1 MRKMLAIVSRVLTG
15 ASQKPGAASEAGR
28 VLLAAR
34 NFANDASFDIKKCDV
49 HRLEDEPPTTA
60 VLTRE
65 EGLKYYKIM
74 QTVLSDGI
82 ESGPAV

>member
-15 ASQKPGAASEAGR
+15 ASQKPAGR